1 MSRYKRKINFKFI
14 NTFNDLYRKYKK
26 IFVAFCTCA
35 SGSFSLGIYYE
46 IVQKDKEIMEL
57 EHKHSMEILNQRER
71 FLEQKEQNMKDYFE
85 LKEKYLSNQNY
96 ETNGKKN
103 I

>member
-1 MSRYKRKINFKFI
+1 
-14 NTFNDLYRKYKK
+14 
-26 IFVAFCTCA
+26 
-35 SGSFSLGIYYE
+35 
-46 IVQKDKEIMEL
+46 MEL

>member
-1 MSRYKRKINFKFI
+1 MSKHKKKRIFKLADSFHSFYRRYSKLIF
-14 NTFNDLYRKYKK
+14 TFVS
-26 IFVAFCTCA
+26 IVSC
-35 SGSFSLGIYYE
+35 SFSLGIYYE
-46 IVQKDKEIMEL
+46 KVQKDKEIMEL